1 MAARVHGVYDDISE
15 TYKAVLQLIGSGW
28 RKDQLVLI
36 TAALPV
42 TDDQADDLDR
52 RQVVLQKSLLE
63 TVFPLRTY
71 SQAYVG
77 GLCEAHKTML
87 LPYQADLDAGRIVL
101 VLSNDHSL

>member
-42 TDDQADDLDR
+42 TDDR
-52 RQVVLQKSLLE
+52 RQVVRQKSLLE

-77 GLCEAHKTML
+77 GLCEAHKSML
-87 LPYQADLDAGRIVL
+87 LPYQADFDARRIVRPAIVL

>member
-42 TDDQADDLDR
+42 TDDLDR
-52 RQVVLQKSLLE
+52 RQVVRQKSLLE

-77 GLCEAHKTML
+77 GLCEAHKSML